1 MNKILKLKGTIY
13 QKNNISGGGPANIP
27 PSSSITSKKINTLK
41 KELQDI
47 KSFWEKQSLGFKPL
61 VSIYYI
67 KVVAKSN
74 RVGYVFSQKGISSN
88 ESIVG
93 ARFSDESD
101 PKHVIT
107 HCIPLAAINNTINSI
122 SEVERIIDESFKGE
136 IDYSILSEIN
146 LGNIKLPKTVLT
158 KTNFACLVKDLYY
171 VDSFKLPTEQTDSH
185 ISGPRMI
192 SLFDTGMKYSEIVK
206 RLNLKN
212 KLFEHLDDH
221 TWLLTPDQYEELYQK
236 APYLISMSLTDWRDI
251 NYSAGIFQING
262 RNFNIPSPT
271 NEPTIGVLDTL
282 FSENVYFHEW
292 VEYQEMIDENLINK
306 ESYHHGTSVTSL
318 IVDGPS
324 LNPYLDDGCGRFR
337 VRHFGIAQQGRNS
350 ATDIIRKIKAIV
362 LSNKDIK
369 VWNISLGSEMQVLF
383 DSISPE
389 AAILDQLQYE
399 NDIIFVIAGTNN
411 NNTAKYATRIGA
423 PADSINSVVVNSV
436 KFSGQPAEYS
446 RSGPVLCFF
455 NKPDVSTFGG
465 DKEDRMIVFSD
476 KGLCKES
483 GTSFAAPW
491 VTRKIAY
498 LIYILKYPREVAK
511 ALIID
516 SACGW
521 NTNTKMQSMIG
532 YGRVPTHINDI
543 INTPDDEIKF
553 TIYGT
558 SEKYDSYAYNIPVP
572 KVKDKFPYVAK
583 ATLAYFPKCSRNQG
597 VDYTDTEL
605 DIHFGRMTDKGKIKS
620 IDNNMQGEEQR
631 LDLKEASVRHDFR
644 KWDNVKHIS
653 EGLKTNNRSKKVY
666 TRIKPTGAE
675 ESLDNWGISIK
686 TKERL
691 EAKSGQGIHFG
702 LVITLKEIDGRN
714 RISDF
719 IQRCRSNNWFVEEV
733 DADVM
738 VSNYVAAEAEINFED

>member
-1 MNKILKLKGTIY
+1 MNKILKLRGTIY
-13 QKNNISGGGPANIP
+13 QKNNTSGGGPANIP
-27 PSSSITSKKINTLK
+27 PGKSISSEKIKRLK

-47 KSFWEKQSLGFKPL
+47 ESFWDKQSLGFNPL

-67 KVVAKSN
+67 DVVAKSN
-74 RVGYVFSQKGISSN
+74 RVGYVFSQKGITSN
-88 ESIVG
+88 ASIVG
-93 ARFSDESD
+93 ARFSSESN
-101 PKHVIT
+101 PKHIIT
-107 HCIPLAAINNTINSI
+107 HCIPLDTIKNTIDSI
-122 SEVERIIDESFKGE
+122 SEVERIIDQFFDKK
-136 IDYSILSEIN
+136 IDYNNLSEIN
-146 LGNIKLPKTVLT
+146 IGNKKLPKTVLT
-158 KTNFACLVKDLYY
+158 KTNFSCLVKDLYY
-171 VDSFKLPTEQTDSH
+171 VDSFKLPMEQTNSK
-185 ISGPRMI
+185 IFGPQII
-192 SLFDTGMKYSEIVK
+192 SLFDTGLSYSEILK
-206 RLNLKN
+206 KLDLKN
-212 KLFEHLDDH
+212 RVFEHLDDH
-221 TWLLTPDQYEELYQK
+221 TWLLTPTQYDELYQK
-236 APYLISMSLTDWRDI
+236 APYLISMSLTDWRDF
-251 NYSAGIFQING
+251 NYEIGNSIKKVD
-262 RNFNIPSPT
+262 NFNIPSPT
-271 NEPTIGVLDTL
+271 NEPIIGVLDTL

-292 VEYQEMIDENLINK
+292 VDYQEMIDKNLINN

-350 ATDIIRKIKAIV
+350 AIDIIRKIKSIV

-411 NNTAKYATRIGA
+411 NNTAEYAPRIGS
-423 PADSINSVVVNSV
+423 PADSINSIVVNSV

-446 RSGPVLCFF
+446 RSGPVLCFY

-465 DKEDRMIVFSD
+465 DREDQMIVFSE
-476 KGLCKES
+476 KGFCKES

-491 VTRKIAY
+491 IARKIAY

-521 NTNTKMQSMIG
+521 NTNTKMKNIIG
-532 YGRVPTHINDI
+532 YGRVPTHIKDI

-605 DIHFGRMTDKGKIKS
+605 DIHFGRMTNKGKIKS

-631 LDLKEASVRHDFR
+631 TDLKESTVRHDFR

-653 EGLKTNNRSKKVY
+653 EGLKANNRSKKVY
-666 TRIKPTGAE
+666 SSIKPTGTE

-691 EAKSGQGIHFG
+691 EAKSGRGIHFG

-733 DADVM
+733 DENIM
-738 VSNYVAAEAEINFED
+738 LNNYIAAEADINFED